1 MSLQD
6 LIRDSL
12 IDTRIF
18 EFGEV
23 WTISDELVSIPD
35 ADRTN
40 DRAMHTYRSVLIVSN
55 NSGNTNPL
63 NPVVTIVPF
72 SHRTDCMRPG
82 DIELYANRD
91 NLKYDSLAR
100 LRLLQPVLKADL
112 VRRIALISDDGKEE
126 MLIGLEEFFGL
137 GVEELN

>member
-23 WTISDELVSIPD
+23 WTISDELISIPD

-40 DRAMHTYRSVLIVSN
+40 ERALHAYRSVLVVSN

-72 SHRTDCMRPG
+72 SHRTDCMRMG
-82 DIELYANRD
+82 DVELYAVRD
-91 NLKYDSLAR
+91 NLKFDSLAR

-112 VRRIALISDDGKEE
+112 VKRIAIISDDGKEE
-126 MLIGLEEFFGL
+126 IFIGLEEFFGL
-137 GVEELN
+137 VVEE